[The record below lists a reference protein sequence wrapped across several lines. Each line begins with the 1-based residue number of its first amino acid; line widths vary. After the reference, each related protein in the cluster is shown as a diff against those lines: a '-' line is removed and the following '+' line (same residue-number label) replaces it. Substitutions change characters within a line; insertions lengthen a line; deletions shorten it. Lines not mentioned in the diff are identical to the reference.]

1 MKRSPVIRDNS
12 FHDRYFIVDRSRI
25 YLIGASLNL
34 AGTKSFMIIKTPIAA
49 EMSIKIMRVF
59 VAMRY
64 LIRDNREIFMSL
76 DNINDRLTN
85 YDNRLTNQ
93 ETKITNH
100 DKKN

>member
-1 MKRSPVIRDNS
+1 MKERGHNIK
-12 FHDRYFIVDRSRI
+12 
-25 YLIGASLNL
+25 YLPHVFTELGVAML
-34 AGTKSFMIIKTPIAA
+34 ATVIKTPIAA

-59 VAMRY
+59 VAMRH